1 MLRGKT
7 ILVGVTG
14 GIAAYKAVD
23 VVSRLKKL
31 GAEVHVIMTG
41 SATRLVAP
49 LTFQSI
55 SGNPVRTDI
64 LEEPKQW
71 HVEHIALAEK
81 ADLLL
86 VAPATANIIGK
97 MANGIADDYLST
109 EFLAVTC
116 PVLVVPAMN
125 FNMYAHRVVQD
136 NLERLRGLGCRVME
150 PAVGPMATGA
160 VGKGRMPEPPEIVE
174 EVVRVLAWAGGAGAV
189 QPVAQIVPQPDPG
202 RDLEGLTVLVTAGA
216 TREPLDPVRFLTN
229 RSTGKMGFA
238 VAEAA
243 RDRGAR
249 VILITGPS
257 TVPAS
262 AGVELVRI
270 ETALEMRDAVL
281 SRYDEADIVV
291 KAAAVADY
299 RPARYEE
306 QKIKKRDGSLTLE
319 LVRNPDILAELG
331 QKKTKQVLIGFAAE
345 TDDLLT
351 HARGKLER
359 KNLDLIVANDVTRP
373 GSGFGAE
380 TNEVKIIARDGS
392 VQALPILSK
401 REVAER
407 ILDRAVGVLKA
418 RR

>member
-1 MLRGKT
+1 MRGKMV
-7 ILVGVTG
+7 LVGVTG
-14 GIAAYKAVD
+14 GIAAYKTVD

-31 GAEVHVIMTG
+31 GAEVYVIMTR

-64 LEEPKQW
+64 LEEPKEW
-71 HVEHIALAEK
+71 RVEHIALAER

-86 VAPATANIIGK
+86 IAPATANIIGK

-125 FNMYAHRVVQD
+125 FNMYGHRVVQD

-160 VGKGRMPEPPEIVE
+160 VGRGRMPEPPEIVE
-174 EVVRVLAWAGGAGAV
+174 EVVRILAAK
-189 QPVAQIVPQPDPG
+189 

-249 VILITGPS
+249 VILVAGPS
-257 TVPAS
+257 TVPAPT
-262 AGVELVRI
+262 GVELVRI
-270 ETALEMRDAVL
+270 ETALELKDAVL
-281 SRYDEADIVV
+281 ARFEEADIVV

-306 QKIKKRDGSLTLE
+306 QKIKKGDGSLTLE
-319 LVRNPDILAELG
+319 LVRNPDVLAELG
-331 QKKTKQVLIGFAAE
+331 QKKTKQVLVGFAAE
-345 TDDLLT
+345 TDDLLA

-359 KNLDLIVANDVTRP
+359 KNLDFIVANDVTRP
-373 GSGFGAE
+373 GSGFGTE
-380 TNEVKIIARDGS
+380 TNEAKIIARDGS
-392 VQALPILSK
+392 VEALPLLTK

-407 ILDRAVGVLKA
+407 ILDRSARVLKVQG
-418 RR
+418 